1 MAVEKEDHEITKL
14 LLTKKDIEVNT
25 KCKSNSSTSNS
36 SYGSYSGENNSSEK
50 TPLFLAVEN
59 KNTEIVRSLLTQKN
73 IDVNIISNS
82 SSSKNPSAN
91 KTCTPLHLA
100 IYNNLTEIIKL
111 LL

>member
-25 KCKSNSSTSNS
+25 KCKRNSSTSNS